1 MEITALLILTLCI
14 ASYAMWVTPRA
25 ISIAE
30 KMSEGKSNTQK
41 LFIKVGLAVSS
52 VIDIALIT
60 FVIFMV
66 VGFLGV

>member
-1 MEITALLILTLCI
+1 MEIMALLILTLCI
-14 ASYAMWVTPRA
+14 ASYAMWVMPRA
-25 ISIAE
+25 IAIAE

-52 VIDIALIT
+52 IIDVALIT